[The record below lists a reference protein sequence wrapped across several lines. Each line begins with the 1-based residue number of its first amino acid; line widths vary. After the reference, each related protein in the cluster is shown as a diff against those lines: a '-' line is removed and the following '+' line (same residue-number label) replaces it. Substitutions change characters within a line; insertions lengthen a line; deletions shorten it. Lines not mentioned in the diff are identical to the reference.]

1 MFFEKIREFMWWFD
15 YLKKILKSTLFS
27 YFSAFIGFDKD
38 IYCKTCCPK
47 LNHATDSIDS
57 SKIKGDNEA
66 PDTCPKCKGKVF
78 ENEKIMT
85 KKFAFHKSCFS
96 CFGCNL
102 TLDIGSVHEDSAG
115 YIFCKNCYVDRN
127 FSGKNSYMARA
138 NSASRK
144 NSISTEFSENENQTS
159 ACLRCKSKVY
169 EAEKVQVKA
178 GLYHVYCLKCHE
190 CQKQLESTSFLE
202 ARDR

>member
-1 MFFEKIREFMWWFD
+1 MFFDEKTSYIGILMKIHVEQIKANDKFNGKKIRFHRFR
-15 YLKKILKSTLFS
+15 I
-27 YFSAFIGFDKD
+27 
-38 IYCKTCCPK
+38 
-47 LNHATDSIDS
+47 H
-57 SKIKGDNEA
+57 
-66 PDTCPKCKGKVF
+66 
-78 ENEKIMT
+78 ENMVWT
-85 KKFAFHKSCFS
+85 RYRKFAFHKSCFS

-144 NSISTEFSENENQTS
+144 NSISTEFSEYEIQAS
-159 ACLRCKSKVY
+159 DCLRCKSKVY
-169 EAEKVQVKA
+169 EAEKIQVKA